1 MWQNQ
6 INISCFRT
14 VLFGNFYKGQMVS
27 GKHCAVVGST
37 SHCSFFCGVMEPV
50 ISKPKG
56 KVSWKHCA
64 HSAAVSWSQLFQ
76 NQRER
81 WVEALCWFVC
91 GAMELIIS
99 KPRKGELEA
108 LCLFLC
114 GVMEP
119 VISKP
124 KEKVSWKHCAHSFAV
139 SWRGSFQNQRERW
152 VGSILLNRLWCHWAS
167 HFKTQG
173 KVNWSIVLI
182 CLWCHG
188 GSHFKTKGKVSW
200 KYFTQLS
207 VLLWS

>member
-1 MWQNQ
+1 MWQNK

-139 SWRGSFQNQRERW
+139 SLSYSFQNPGKGELKHCAHLSAVSWRGSFQNQRKRW
-152 VGSILLNRLWCHWAS
+152 VESILLNCLCCYGVS
-167 HFKTQG
+167 HFKT
-173 KVNWSIVLI
+173 
-182 CLWCHG
+182 
-188 GSHFKTKGKVSW
+188 
-200 KYFTQLS
+200 
-207 VLLWS
+207 